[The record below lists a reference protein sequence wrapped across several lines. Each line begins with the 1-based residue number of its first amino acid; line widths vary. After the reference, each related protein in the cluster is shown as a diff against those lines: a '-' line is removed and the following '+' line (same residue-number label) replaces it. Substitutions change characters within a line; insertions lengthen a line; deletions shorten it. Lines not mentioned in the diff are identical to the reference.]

1 MYGFDQFAKKL
12 LLLIVACVAFYLI
25 NLNFLSKAL
34 NTYEYNLQIVYKRAN
49 DNQMQ

>member
-1 MYGFDQFAKKL
+1 MFGFDQFAKKN

-34 NTYEYNLQIVYKRAN
+34 NTYNLQIVYKRAN